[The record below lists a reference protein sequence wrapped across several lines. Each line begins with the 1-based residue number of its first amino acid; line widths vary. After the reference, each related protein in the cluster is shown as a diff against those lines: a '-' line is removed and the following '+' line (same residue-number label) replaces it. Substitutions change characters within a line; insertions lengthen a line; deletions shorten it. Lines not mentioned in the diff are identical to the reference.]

1 MTPPLSPSD
10 VQNQERLWELLV
22 ETANT
27 YINLPFDRLDATL
40 QRSMHNLG
48 TFIGADRVYIFAY
61 DFDRQIA
68 INTHEWCAEG
78 IEPQI
83 QELQATPMEYFPDW
97 LNAHVKGEIMHV
109 PDVSKLPDS
118 DEMLRESLHAQ
129 GIQSLIAIP
138 MMDGD
143 ACLGFVGI
151 DSVRSLHTYSEHEQ
165 TLLTVFGKMIVNA
178 RKREEAERV
187 RMESER
193 RFREMAE
200 QSRTVIWEVD
210 MDGLYTYVSPVS
222 AVVFG
227 YTPEELV
234 GKAHFYDIHPEDMRE
249 QFKTEGMELLSNSV
263 PLTNFENPILKK
275 DGHVI
280 WVSTNGVP
288 IFDKNGVAIG
298 YRGADSDIS
307 DRKEAELK
315 IIEMNQNL
323 ERMVEERTKQLVLAR
338 EEAEKANMAKSEFLS
353 RMSHELRTP
362 MNSILGFAQL
372 LELSELTP
380 TQKRGVNHILKSGHH
395 LLDLIN
401 EVLDISR
408 IEAGTISLS
417 LEPVDVDSVIREM
430 LDVVTPSAQERSI
443 VLEYDEASLRNLH
456 VRSDRQ
462 RLKQVLLNLINN
474 AIKYNT
480 EGGVVRLDVAVL
492 DPQPDGEQPV
502 RISVAD
508 TGVGISE
515 SDLPKIFV
523 PFERIGAERTNTEGT
538 GLGLSVV
545 KKLMD
550 VMGGEIHVRSQLGK
564 GSEFT
569 IELPRCMSQMDLARS
584 GGEMD
589 LDSQG
594 GESRPGVVLYVEDN
608 SSNVELVEQ
617 ILKNSRPDIHLLTT
631 KYGTQ
636 ATFLAKSHH
645 PDLILLDLNLPDIH
659 GSEVLKQLQ
668 DDPDTRV
675 IPVVVISADAMPKQI
690 ETLIKGGAKSY
701 LTKPL
706 GIMAFL
712 KEVDLYVS

>member
-1 MTPPLSPSD
+1 MHPSSSD
-10 VQNQERLWELLV
+10 IRNQERLWELLV

-27 YINLPFDRLDATL
+27 YINLPFDKLDATI
-40 QRSMHNLG
+40 QQSMRDLG
-48 TFIGADRVYIFAY
+48 SFIGADRMYIFTY
-61 DFDRQIA
+61 DFDRQIT

-78 IEPQI
+78 IDPQI
-83 QELQATPMEYFPDW
+83 QELQDTPMEYFPDW
-97 LNAHVKGEIMHV
+97 LNAHVKGQIMHIPV
-109 PDVSKLPDS
+109 VSELATDG
-118 DEMLRESLHAQ
+118 MLRESLEAQ

-138 MMDGD
+138 MMDGER
-143 ACLGFVGI
+143 CLGFVGI
-151 DSVRSLHTYSEHEQ
+151 DSVRSQHTYSEHEQ

-178 RKREEAERV
+178 RKREDAEHV
-187 RMESER
+187 REDSER

-200 QSRTVIWEVD
+200 NSRTVIWEVD

-222 AVVFG
+222 ARVFG
-227 YTPEELV
+227 YEPHELV
-234 GKAHFYDIHPEDMRE
+234 GTAHFYDIHPEDMRE
-249 QFKTEGMELLSNSV
+249 EFKDEGMHMLTNSIPLS
-263 PLTNFENPILKK
+263 NFENPIQKK
-275 DGHVI
+275 DGSVI

-288 IFDKNGVAIG
+288 IMDKHGLAIG

-307 DRKEAELK
+307 DRKAAELQ

-323 ERMVEERTKQLVLAR
+323 ERMVTERTKQLELAR
-338 EEAEKANMAKSEFLS
+338 EEAENANLAKSEFLS

-372 LELSELTP
+372 LDLSELSTS
-380 TQKRGVNHILKSGHH
+380 QKRGVNHILKSGHH

-417 LEPVDVDSVIREM
+417 LEPVEVGSVIQEM
-430 LDVVTPSAQERSI
+430 LDAVTPSAIERGI
-443 VLEYDEASLRNLH
+443 LLEYSNGIPKDLH
-456 VRSDRQ
+456 VMSDRQ

-474 AIKYNT
+474 AIKYNNS
-480 EGGVVRLDVAVL
+480 GGIVRLDVDMLAQ
-492 DPQPDGEQPV
+492 DEQGDEQV
-502 RISVAD
+502 RISVSD

-515 SDLPKIFV
+515 PDLPKIFT

-550 VMGGEIHVRSQLGK
+550 VMGGHIHVKSEFGK
-564 GSEFT
+564 GSIFT
-569 IELPRCMSQMDLARS
+569 VELPRCMSQMDLALH
-584 GGEMD
+584 GGELNAD
-589 LDSQG
+589 N
-594 GESRPGVVLYVEDN
+594 EAAASRPGVVLYIEDN
-608 SSNVELVEQ
+608 TSNVELVEQ
-617 ILKNSRPDIHLLTT
+617 ILHNSRPDIRMITT
-631 KYGTQ
+631 KYGSQ
-636 ATFLAKSHH
+636 ALHLAHTHH

-668 DDPDTRV
+668 SNLDTQS
-675 IPVVVISADAMPKQI
+675 IPVIVISADAMPKQI
-690 ETLIKGGAKSY
+690 EVLLKGGAKNY

-712 KEVDLYVS
+712 KEVDLYVN

>member
-1 MTPPLSPSD
+1 MPPSSSD
-10 VQNQERLWELLV
+10 IRNQERLWELLV

-27 YINLPFDRLDATL
+27 YINLPFDKLDATI
-40 QRSMHNLG
+40 QRSMHELG
-48 TFIGADRVYIFAY
+48 SFIGADRVYIFAY

-97 LNAHVKGEIMHV
+97 LNAHVKGEIMHI
-109 PDVSKLPDS
+109 PAVSELATDG
-118 DEMLRESLHAQ
+118 MLRESLEAQ

-138 MMDGD
+138 LMDGKS
-143 ACLGFVGI
+143 CLGFVGI
-151 DSVRSLHTYSEHEQ
+151 DSVRSQHTYSEHEQ
-165 TLLTVFGKMIVNA
+165 TLLTVFSKMIINA
-178 RKREEAERV
+178 RKREESEHV
-187 RMESER
+187 RIESER

-200 QSRTVIWEVD
+200 NSRTVIWEVD

-222 AVVFG
+222 SVVFG
-227 YTPEELV
+227 YAPDELV
-234 GKAHFYDIHPEDMRE
+234 GKAHFYDIHPEDMRQE
-249 QFKTEGMELLSNSV
+249 FKEAGMGMLLNSI

-275 DGHVI
+275 NGSVI

-288 IFDKNGVAIG
+288 IFDRHGVAIG
-298 YRGADSDIS
+298 YRGADSDIT
-307 DRKEAELK
+307 DRKSAELQ
-315 IIEMNQNL
+315 IMEMNQNL
-323 ERMVEERTKQLVLAR
+323 ERMVDERTKQLVLAR
-338 EEAEKANMAKSEFLS
+338 EEAEKANLAKSEFLS

-362 MNSILGFAQL
+362 MNSILGFSQL

-380 TQKRGVNHILKSGHH
+380 TQKRGVSHILKSGHH

-417 LEPVDVDSVIREM
+417 LEPVDVHSVIREM
-430 LDVVTPSAQERSI
+430 LDVVSPSAQEHNI
-443 VLEYDEASLRNLH
+443 LLEYHEPDVQHLH

-480 EGGVVRLDVAVL
+480 NGGIVRLEVDVLEA
-492 DPQPDGEQPV
+492 DANGDQPV
-502 RISVAD
+502 LISVSD
-508 TGVGISE
+508 TGMGISE
-515 SDLPKIFV
+515 SDLPKIFL

-545 KKLMD
+545 KKLLD
-550 VMGGEIHVRSQLGK
+550 VMGGDIQVSSQVGK
-564 GSEFT
+564 GSAFT
-569 IELPRCMSQMDLARS
+569 IELPRCMSQMDLAHRS
-584 GGEMD
+584 GEMGSD
-589 LDSQG
+589 AHG
-594 GESRPGVVLYVEDN
+594 VESRPGVVLYVEDN

-617 ILKNSRPDIHLLTT
+617 ILKNSRPDILMVTT
-631 KYGTQ
+631 KYGSQ
-636 ATFLAKSHH
+636 AMQLARTHH

-659 GSEVLKQLQ
+659 GSEVLRQLQ
-668 DDPDTRV
+668 DESGTHD

>member
-27 YINLPFDRLDATL
+27 YINLPFDRLDATI
-40 QRSMHNLG
+40 QRSMHDLG
-48 TFIGADRVYIFAY
+48 TFIGADRVYLFDY

-78 IEPQI
+78 IDPQI

-118 DEMLRESLHAQ
+118 DQMLKDSLHDQ

-138 MMDGD
+138 LMDGD
-143 ACLGFVGI
+143 QCLGFVGI

-165 TLLTVFGKMIVNA
+165 TLLTVFGKMLVNV
-178 RKREEAERV
+178 RKREAAQRER
-187 RMESER
+187 MNSER
-193 RFREMAE
+193 RFREVAE
-200 QSRTVIWEVD
+200 NSRTVIWEVD

-222 AVVFG
+222 SLVFG
-227 YTPEELV
+227 YEPDELV
-234 GKAHFYDIHPEDMRE
+234 GKAHFYDIHPADMRE
-249 QFKTEGMELLSNSV
+249 QFKTEGMQLLSNSV
-263 PLTNFENPILKK
+263 PLTGFENPIECK
-275 DGHVI
+275 DGRVI

-288 IFDKNGVAIG
+288 IFGDDGVAIG
-298 YRGADSDIS
+298 YRGADSDIT
-307 DRKEAELK
+307 DRKEAEQK
-315 IIEMNQNL
+315 ILDMNQNL
-323 ERMVEERTKQLVLAR
+323 ERMVEERTKELVAAR

-372 LELSELTP
+372 LELSELSP

-417 LEPVDVDSVIREM
+417 LEPVDVHSVIKEM
-430 LDVVTPSAQERSI
+430 LDVVSPSAQERKI
-443 VLEYDEASLRNLH
+443 TLQYDEPAVRNLH
-456 VRSDRQ
+456 VKSDRQ

-474 AIKYNT
+474 AIKYNN
-480 EGGVVRLDVAVL
+480 EGGLVRLDVALL
-492 DPQPDGEQPV
+492 DAKDDGEQPV

-550 VMGGEIHVRSQLGK
+550 VMGGEILVRSHLGK

-569 IELPRCMSQMDLARS
+569 IELPRCMSQIELARN
-584 GGEMD
+584 GGELNQD
-589 LDSQG
+589 HS
-594 GESRPGVVLYVEDN
+594 GESRPGVVLYIEDN

-617 ILKNSRPDIHLLTT
+617 ILKNSRPDIRLITT
-631 KYGTQ
+631 KYGSQ
-636 ATFLAKSHH
+636 ATPLAKTHQ
-645 PDLILLDLNLPDIH
+645 PDLILLDLNLPDMH
-659 GSEVLKQLQ
+659 GSDVLKALQ
-668 DDPDTRV
+668 SDSATHD

-690 ETLIKGGAKSY
+690 EVLLKGGAKSY

-706 GIMAFL
+706 GIIAFL